1 MQRLLLYLCYVRT
14 NFVLTLFSEH
24 EKQVN
29 ARGIFSNSEYFGKF
43 LVSSSTQDLKKNKN
57 TNGSSFQEDCKN
69 CYDDKYQCSNITSP
83 RCCFRGMCQKW
94 RQKAEQYVGRSVKEI

>member
-1 MQRLLLYLCYVRT
+1 MRRLLLYLCYVWT

-43 LVSSSTQDLKKNKN
+43 LVSSSTQDL
-57 TNGSSFQEDCKN
+57 
-69 CYDDKYQCSNITSP
+69 
-83 RCCFRGMCQKW
+83 
-94 RQKAEQYVGRSVKEI
+94 